1 MAHCIFAS
9 IQKDVKAKILSKRI
23 LSHIWS
29 EFAQYTVEYIRRD
42 GRVEQQIREMHD
54 TGDGAAILLYD
65 LRYQKIVLIKQ
76 FRLAAMINEKSD
88 GILYEVCAGLVE
100 HNDPKATI
108 IKEVKEETGFQIT
121 NPVYLFSA
129 FATPGAKTEK
139 IHFFTA
145 QVDLNLKND
154 GGGGM
159 ESEQEDIEVVIMP
172 FDEAWEKIKN
182 GKIRDLKT
190 ITLLL
195 HARMEIFAQSSP

>member
-1 MAHCIFAS
+1 MAHCIFATL
-9 IQKDVKAKILSKRI
+9 QKEVKAKILSKRI

-42 GRVEQQIREMHD
+42 GRVEHQIREMHD

-76 FRLAAMINEKSD
+76 YRLAAMINEKSD

-108 IKEVKEETGFQIT
+108 IKEVKEETGFLIEE
-121 NPVYLFSA
+121 PLYLFSA

-145 QVDLNLKND
+145 KVDLD
-154 GGGGM
+154 QTIEGGGGM
-159 ESEQEDIEVVIMP
+159 EAEQEDIEVVIMP
-172 FDEAWEKIKN
+172 FDEAWEKLKE
-182 GKIRDLKT
+182 GSIRDLKT

-195 HARMEIFAQSSP
+195 HARMEIFAQSST